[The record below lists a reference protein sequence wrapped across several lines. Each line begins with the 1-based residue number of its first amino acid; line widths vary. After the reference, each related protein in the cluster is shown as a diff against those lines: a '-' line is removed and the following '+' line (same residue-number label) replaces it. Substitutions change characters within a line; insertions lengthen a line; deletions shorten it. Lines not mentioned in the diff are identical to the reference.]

1 MQEGLRGPSRG
12 AGGSSEETESRS
24 FPVWCR
30 CPKREYKREDGKI
43 KFKESNERKED
54 TVVEIGKERKAFQ

>member
-1 MQEGLRGPSRG
+1 M
-12 AGGSSEETESRS
+12 
-24 FPVWCR
+24 WCR
-30 CPKREYKREDGKI
+30 CPKREYKKREDGKI